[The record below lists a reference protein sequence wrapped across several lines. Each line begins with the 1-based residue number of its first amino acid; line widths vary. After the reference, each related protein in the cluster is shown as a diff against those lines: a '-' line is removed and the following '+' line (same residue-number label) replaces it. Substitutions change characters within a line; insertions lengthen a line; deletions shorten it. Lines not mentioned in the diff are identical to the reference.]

1 MIVVCFRN
9 DLENRK
15 SCIINAYDCE
25 MMEKYKNVNEFN
37 SKIKTIEDSI
47 YQLQVIIPI

>member
-1 MIVVCFRN
+1 M
-9 DLENRK
+9 
-15 SCIINAYDCE
+15 YDFE

-47 YQLQVIIPI
+47 YQLQVCFLLLRDQLDYI